1 MEQSSIDKLASLAKL
16 EMSEEERK
24 TFPRQIVSI
33 IEYVDKL
40 RELDLPEDAPQMAHA
55 VDLVNVWREDVVQSV
70 SEEDRHALIA
80 AFPERVGDLNAVPA
94 VFGDRDEAL

>member
-1 MEQSSIDKLASLAKL
+1 MEQSAIDKLASLAKL

-24 TFPRQIVSI
+24 TFPGQIVSI

-40 RELDLPEDAPQMAHA
+40 RELDLPPEAPQMAHA
-55 VDLVNVWREDVVQSV
+55 VDLVNVWREDVAENV

-80 AFPERVGDLNAVPA
+80 AFPEKVGDLNAVPA
-94 VFGDRDEAL
+94 VFSDRNENL